1 MMPKIPL
8 KAIVL
13 VHFVLT
19 VWAVQASWITPS
31 YAYMNFFV
39 LAVGLWAVAAKESVD
54 SILMFLVFMF
64 VSIILD
70 MIMIGIYYSK
80 GFHAYANNL
89 SEFRFSAG
97 MAILNLLLKPLTCV
111 LLYHQYRERG
121 GDYGMGLPSSND
133 GGGGGGGGYENI
145 DQPIPSN
152 SQVEAAHPHS
162 SIHDVSKSPLPE

>member
-19 VWAVQASWITPS
+19 IWATQASWISPA

-39 LAVGLWAVAAKESVD
+39 LAVGIWAVAAKESID
-54 SILMFLVFMF
+54 SILMFLVMMF
-64 VSIILD
+64 VSILLD
-70 MIMIGIYYSK
+70 MILIGVYYSRGYQIYEVQK
-80 GFHAYANNL
+80 NPYVD
-89 SEFRFSAG
+89 EFRFSVG

-121 GDYGMGLPSSND
+121 GDYNVGLPNSNAPT
-133 GGGGGGGGYENI
+133 GYENI

-152 SQVEAAHPHS
+152 SQ
-162 SIHDVSKSPLPE
+162 KY